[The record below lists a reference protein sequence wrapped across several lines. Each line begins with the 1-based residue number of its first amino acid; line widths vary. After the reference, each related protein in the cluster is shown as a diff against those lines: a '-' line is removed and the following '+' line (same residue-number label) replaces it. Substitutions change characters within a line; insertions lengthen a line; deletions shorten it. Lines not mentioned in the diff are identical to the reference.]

1 LNVPGLLQSNEMK
14 VSKSLLL
21 SCIVCFWEW
30 TSLHAQTPYCKNL
43 SFELGNFTNWTGY
56 TWIYSTRYPSYNTNK
71 VQGIVNRRQTI
82 MSDTSAYDANTGY
95 VLRKIPPGYM
105 YSARLGD
112 VILSGDGSPRDWEQS
127 LRYTMTIDSN
137 NALLILK
144 FALVLQ
150 YASLHDPVEE
160 PRFKLTLYDSNG
172 NILPDCSN
180 YDVYSSNKN
189 VKGFNTYYPG
199 WSSDP
204 IIWRDWT
211 TVGANLLKYLGKT
224 ITIEFMSADCTQLYH
239 YGYAYFIVECRPLN
253 FTAIYCASDSIAN
266 LVAPKGYE
274 RYKWTNIS
282 GTVVDTT
289 QIYNFRIP
297 PEKSTYSCTMTSA
310 TGCIVS
316 LQTSVARYIPKADFS
331 TFMLDCKSN
340 MVQFL
345 NHSTITLGSL
355 SYKWNF
361 YEGKPSYSQ
370 NPAFAF
376 KTSGMHKVTLIL
388 SNPPSTCKDS
398 LTRNIESFSPPLVG
412 IKGDSTYCPGLT
424 TSLKAYGA
432 NDYGW
437 SNGSTSD
444 SIKAGAP
451 GGNYWVLGY
460 SNTGCVSDTVYKK
473 ITEEPYWP
481 FYKQGDST
489 ICGEKPVTLRAS
501 GALTYLWNTGVKK
514 DSIVASTPGIYSVKG
529 TNPRGCI
536 KSLIYN
542 VMVHPLPKVYFSFT
556 PDALDRKHSVLSCT
570 IPAETGATY
579 KWYMGDGLYENGAS
593 INHDYRVSNDL
604 LQYKVSLLARSYY
617 NCTDSSFSFVD
628 VIPFIPNVFTP
639 NEDGINDLFMK
650 GFEVEIVDR
659 NGLVIFRGNN
669 GWDGRHN
676 GDTADPDTYFYF
688 VTYKDRNEK
697 IQSRKGYVTLTR

>member
-1 LNVPGLLQSNEMK
+1 MEVRKSILLFNL
-14 VSKSLLL
+14 VFLG
-21 SCIVCFWEW
+21 VWP
-30 TSLHAQTPYCKNL
+30 SLHAQSSYCRNL

-56 TWIYSTRYPSYNTNK
+56 TWIYSTRVPTLNTNK
-71 VQGIVNRRQTI
+71 VQGIVYRRQTI
-82 MSDTSAYDANTGY
+82 MSDTTAYDANTGNT
-95 VLRKIPPGYM
+95 LRKIPRGYK

-112 VILSGDGSPRDWEQS
+112 EINSSDMSPRALEQS

-150 YASLHDPVEE
+150 YAFDHPETDE
-160 PRFKLTLYDSNG
+160 PRFKLTLYDSKG
-172 NILPDCSN
+172 DVLPDCSN

-189 VKGFNTYYPG
+189 VKGFKTYNPPG
-199 WSSDP
+199 NRAP
-204 IIWRDWT
+204 VVWRDWT
-211 TVGANLLKYLGKT
+211 TVGANLLKYVGQT
-224 ITIEFMSADCTQLYH
+224 ITIEFMSADCAWTFH
-239 YGYAYFIVECRPLN
+239 YGYAYFVAECHPLYI
-253 FTAIYCASDSIAN
+253 TVKYCASDSIAS
-266 LVAPKGYE
+266 LTAPEGFE
-274 RYKWTNIS
+274 RYKWTNSRGAI
-282 GTVVDTT
+282 VDTT
-289 QIYNFRIP
+289 QIYNIRVP
-297 PEKSTYSCTMTSA
+297 EEKSSYTCTMTSA
-310 TGCIVS
+310 TGCVVS
-316 LQTSVARYIPKADFS
+316 LQTSVAKYIPKADFNS
-331 TFMLDCKSN
+331 FMLDCKSN

-345 NHSTITLGSL
+345 NHSTKTLGSL
-355 SYKWNF
+355 SYNWNF
-361 YEGKPSYSQ
+361 YEGKPSYLD
-370 NPAFAF
+370 NPAFSF
-376 KTSGMHKVTLIL
+376 KTSGFHKVTLIL
-388 SNPPSTCKDS
+388 SNPPSTCKDT
-398 LTRNIESFSPPLVG
+398 LTRNIESFSQPLVG

-460 SNTGCVSDTVYKK
+460 STTGCVSDTVYKK
-473 ITEEPYWP
+473 ITLEPDWP
-481 FYKQGDST
+481 FFKQGDSI

-529 TNPRGCI
+529 INPRGCI
-536 KSLIYN
+536 KSLTYN

-604 LQYKVSLLARSYY
+604 LQYKVSLLARSSF

-676 GDTADPDTYFYF
+676 GDTADPDTYFYL
-688 VTYKDRNEK
+688 VTYRDGNEK
-697 IQSRKGYVTLTR
+697 THSKKGNVTLIR